1 LFTLSLGGIIS
12 LFLQEQKTAIYFI
25 TIVFLLTFFNLGIS
39 FFFTNKPEIQRN
51 RILKILNI
59 IVFSIIFIGPFLK
72 FVHLP
77 GANVFIIFGGFSL
90 AFLIGPIAF
99 MSKYEKWKYY
109 SRSPGI
115 SIFLSLTDLIGKA
128 GLILGIIFKI
138 MHWPAADE
146 FLFIGVFFFLVSYL
160 LWNREFQKEV
170 VLRKEAEDKLIQ
182 SNDELRQQKNL
193 IEEQN
198 EELKQLNEEI
208 STQNEE
214 INFQKDELQKQKQ
227 NITDSIRYASKIQ
240 LAILPSEDIVKQH
253 FPEYFVL
260 FRPCDIVSGD
270 FYWFKQIKNF
280 LFVCAADCTGHG
292 VPGAFMS
299 VLGVSLLSEIVGKRD
314 VNPPNMILN
323 ELRKRIKKSLHQT
336 GERGEQQDGMD
347 IAFCMIDL
355 ETKQV
360 QFSGAY
366 NPLYLFRNNELIE
379 YKADRMPIG
388 VHPKDNIEFTNHEIQ
403 LQNDDTIYLFSDGY
417 VSQFGG
423 EKDEKFK
430 TKRFSELISLI
441 ANKPMNEQH
450 DILNHTIDSWRGNR
464 HQTDDICVIGIKLI
478 Q

>member
-1 LFTLSLGGIIS
+1 
-12 LFLQEQKTAIYFI
+12 
-25 TIVFLLTFFNLGIS
+25 
-39 FFFTNKPEIQRN
+39 
-51 RILKILNI
+51 
-59 IVFSIIFIGPFLK
+59 
-72 FVHLP
+72 
-77 GANVFIIFGGFSL
+77 
-90 AFLIGPIAF
+90 
-99 MSKYEKWKYY
+99 
-109 SRSPGI
+109 
-115 SIFLSLTDLIGKA
+115 
-128 GLILGIIFKI
+128 
-138 MHWPAADE
+138 
-146 FLFIGVFFFLVSYL
+146 
-160 LWNREFQKEV
+160 
-170 VLRKEAEDKLIQ
+170 
-182 SNDELRQQKNL
+182 
-193 IEEQN
+193 
-198 EELKQLNEEI
+198 
-208 STQNEE
+208 
-214 INFQKDELQKQKQ
+214 
-227 NITDSIRYASKIQ
+227 
-240 LAILPSEDIVKQH
+240 
-253 FPEYFVL
+253 
-260 FRPCDIVSGD
+260 
-270 FYWFKQIKNF
+270 
-280 LFVCAADCTGHG
+280 VCAADCTGHG